1 MKKILLFVLLA
12 SSMFLIAQGVKN
24 GFDLNNIKD
33 KITDLSNNNKSENK
47 TINDATIDNLN
58 CKFSLD
64 QPEDTSMYWIR
75 TDKQIKDLKFK
86 NPGLNITLENEEVL
100 TESLTNEY
108 NPGCFIYNNNLFD
121 LENKTITNLNDFT
134 SKSITLSGFSTL
146 NFTNMQYMSI
156 AISGN
161 VAYIATTSNGYVYD
175 RYIKLNEIDLEAESI
190 TITAY
195 TPSIIEST
203 ASYSYYSYCWVQN
216 GYIYILHNGLY
227 EFNTYDYTIKTI
239 AAVSSSNKY
248 YFKRWDDMY
257 SNSSTENMT
266 GEKAHLFTYI
276 NYDNEKNTLTY
287 IYKSVVNEFDITNKK
302 LNYYLSMNY
311 YRDKLNS
318 KSFNINLYEN
328 NLNIYDGY
336 ITKFNA
342 DGTYEKL
349 KETNASYLLYDI
361 VNMNLYGFNGK
372 NLIKINLKT
381 EYNEGTLYYIQDY
394 NKNTINN
401 LIKFND
407 SISLDI
413 HLPEKIIY
421 ESTNGFVELN
431 MYYYNKI
438 SGQWE
443 VM

>member
-12 SSMFLIAQGVKN
+12 SSIFLIAQGVKN

-33 KITDLSNNNKSENK
+33 KISDLSNNKSENK

-58 CKFSLD
+58 CKFSLE

-86 NPGLNITLENEEVL
+86 NPGLNINLENEEVL
-100 TESLTNEY
+100 TESLTYQY
-108 NPGCFIYNNNLFD
+108 NNGCFIYNNNLFD
-121 LENKTITNLNDFT
+121 LQNKTITNLNDFT
-134 SKSITLSGFSTL
+134 TKSFNISGFTTL
-146 NFTNMQYMSI
+146 TFNDGCMSI

-161 VAYIATTSNGYVYD
+161 VAFVATNTDSGYVND
-175 RYIKLNEIDLEAESI
+175 RYIKLNEIDLNAESI
-190 TITAY
+190 TINGY
-195 TPSIIEST
+195 TPSIVENT
-203 ASYSYYSYCWVQN
+203 GSYSYKSICWSQN

-227 EFNTYDYTIKTI
+227 EFNTYDYSINTIVS
-239 AAVSSSNKY
+239 AVKSNYKF
-248 YFKRWDDMY
+248 FKIYDPTYTNKEQYLTGSY
-257 SNSSTENMT
+257 SYNKFS
-266 GEKAHLFTYI
+266 YI
-276 NYDNEKNTLTY
+276 NYDKEKNKLTY
-287 IYKSVVNEFDITNKK
+287 IYKAVINVMDITNNEF
-302 LNYYLSMNY
+302 NYYLSSNY
-311 YRDKLNS
+311 YDEKLNS
-318 KSFNINLYEN
+318 KTYVINYFEN
-328 NLNIYDGY
+328 NLNIHDGY
-336 ITKFNA
+336 IINFKN

-349 KETNASYLLYDI
+349 KETNASTLLLDP
-361 VNMNLYGFNGK
+361 VNNQIYGFNGT
-372 NLIKINLKT
+372 NLIKINLIA
-381 EYNEGTLYYIQDY
+381 EYNEGTMYYIQDY

-443 VM
+443 IV

>member
-12 SSMFLIAQGVKN
+12 SSIFLIAQGVKN

-58 CKFSLD
+58 CKFSLN

-108 NPGCFIYNNNLFD
+108 NNGCFIYNNHLFD
-121 LENKTITNLNDFT
+121 LKNTTITNLNDFT
-134 SKSITLSGFSTL
+134 TKSFNLSGFSTL
-146 NFTNMQYMSI
+146 KYDDTYMSI
-156 AISGN
+156 AVSGN
-161 VAYIATTSNGYVYD
+161 IVYVSNSDNGYVSD

-190 TITAY
+190 TITGY
-195 TPSIIEST
+195 TPSTIEST
-203 ASYSYYSYCWVQN
+203 GSYSYYSYCWVQN

-227 EFNTYDYTIKTI
+227 EFNTYDYSINTI
-239 AAVSSSNKY
+239 AYVDRYDSY
-248 YFKRWDDMY
+248 YFKIYDDSY
-257 SNSSTENMT
+257 TEIQNMT
-266 GEKAHLFTYI
+266 AKYLNKCTYI
-276 NYDNEKNTLTY
+276 YYNKEKNTLTY
-287 IYKSVVNEFDITNKK
+287 TYKGNINEFDITNKS
-302 LNYYLSMNY
+302 LNYYLSSNY
-311 YRDKLNS
+311 YQRNLNN

-361 VNMNLYGFNGK
+361 VNMNLYGFNGT

-407 SISLDI
+407 SISLEI

-443 VM
+443 VV

>member
-75 TDKQIKDLKFK
+75 TDKKIKDLKFK

-100 TESLTNEY
+100 TQSLTNEY
-108 NPGCFIYNNNLFD
+108 NNGCFIYNNNLFD
-121 LENKTITNLNDFT
+121 LKNQTITNLNDFT
-134 SKSITLSGFSTL
+134 TKIFNISGVSMYFD
-146 NFTNMQYMSI
+146 NNNMSI
-156 AISGN
+156 AINGN
-161 VAYIATTSNGYVYD
+161 IVYIATTSTGGSVCD
-175 RYIKLNEIDLEAESI
+175 FYIKLNEIDLEAEEI
-190 TITAY
+190 TINHY
-195 TPSIIEST
+195 IPEIRESIGN
-203 ASYSYYSYCWVQN
+203 YSYYSYCWVQN

-227 EFNTYDYTIKTI
+227 QFNTYDYSIKTI
-239 AAVSSSNKY
+239 AGVSSSDKYFFKLYKNDNSYITTSITEYANK
-248 YFKRWDDMY
+248 
-257 SNSSTENMT
+257 
-266 GEKAHLFTYI
+266 FTYI
-276 NYDNEKNTLTY
+276 YYDIEKNTLMY
-287 IYKSVVNEFDITNKK
+287 IYNGIINVFDINNKELNNYFTSNYEYNK
-302 LNYYLSMNY
+302 LNV
-311 YRDKLNS
+311 
-318 KSFNINLYEN
+318 KSFNINIYEN

-349 KETNASYLLYDI
+349 KETNASTLLLDP
-361 VNMNLYGFNGK
+361 VNNLIYGFNGT
-372 NLIKINLKT
+372 NLIKINLIA
-381 EYNEGTLYYIQDY
+381 EYNEGTMYYIQDY

-443 VM
+443 IV